1 MIILLKKLT
10 VVQNHIIVIVK
21 NQVKEIY
28 LKIHN
33 YKVKILNI
41 HQYDGI
47 M

>member
-1 MIILLKKLT
+1 MIILLKKLIIA
-10 VVQNHIIVIVK
+10 QKHIIVIVK
-21 NQVKEIY
+21 NRVKEIY
-28 LKIHN
+28 LKSHN